1 MGTFME
7 FNTAQII
14 LFIAAYLL
22 GSLPFGLIIAKIK
35 GVDIRAQGSGN
46 IGATNVTRV
55 IGKKLGAVVLVLD
68 LLKGALAVV
77 IALNFGD
84 ENYIPALCAAFA
96 VLGHIFPVWLKFKGG
111 KGVATTLGVL
121 LALSPIVG
129 VAVIA
134 SWIVTYIITKISS
147 LSALVAVALSP
158 VFAYFIE
165 TSGLQIVYLCVF
177 LELVIIASHHE
188 NIKRLIKGEEKKIK

>member
-1 MGTFME
+1 ME